1 MNRLKGLSNK
11 YIALGISVLLILII
25 IVYYY
30 FNNKTIVIDGRL
42 SSSDPQFKEALE
54 SQVSDTTEIL
64 NVVKEDEGLGDSEY
78 AKNESKDRIVMPY
91 KDSKSNKPLGI
102 LILEKQNN
110 KWVEVQDIKMIG
122 DSFDEIR
129 LKDLDKDGEDEVVIG
144 ISMSRNT
151 TNGVIVFKRNR
162 MGYREIFTD
171 NYERMFVDSFNE
183 TCCPLLI
190 LTKKDPNTNTLSLN
204 AYNFSNEHDVKTSK
218 VVLGD
223 IDDKVSVKVGKL
235 DNDKKAFFLQKRVED
250 KKGEISIYTL
260 EEGALYPVP
269 LLDDKDKVENSRYVE
284 IRDINGD
291 KTLDIPVLIET
302 KSGSNMDIGNKPLI
316 TNWLSM
322 NKNGRFSNIQKEY
335 TSEDNEF
342 TFKIPNIWGEN
353 LDVKERRA
361 EDSDKNIVMFDSYDD
376 QENYTNIITIEI
388 YSLAEWQ
395 RIPLEERGEKNVI
408 FKSGSRVYTLANSN
422 GEEATDLKS
431 VKSNFRIYNPQQ

>member
-1 MNRLKGLSNK
+1 
-11 YIALGISVLLILII
+11 
-25 IVYYY
+25 
-30 FNNKTIVIDGRL
+30 
-42 SSSDPQFKEALE
+42 
-54 SQVSDTTEIL
+54 
-64 NVVKEDEGLGDSEY
+64 
-78 AKNESKDRIVMPY
+78 MPY

-361 EDSDKNIVMFDSYDD
+361 EDTDKNIVMFDSYDD

-408 FKSGSRVYTLANSN
+408 FKSGSRVYSLANSN